1 METIQ
6 KKSVGKNRKL
16 EDIKKKI
23 YMQEN
28 SKKSISVGIQS
39 LEKTQKNVLFFP
51 SFESYIM
58 I

>member
-39 LEKTQKNVLFFP
+39 LEKTQKNVLFFA